1 MYVPPPLSPLS
12 YRGPRKLNLMNKF
25 KAMTKL
31 HRQSDRLIDSAT
43 SATLSKRDAKFV
55 NEFLLLERTEQLSI
69 IRFGIREIHPQYEEP
84 EIAKASSQIL
94 FKIQIRPN
102 DAPSFGT
109 GTPLSQR
116 KLSGRRFWG

>member
-1 MYVPPPLSPLS
+1 
-12 YRGPRKLNLMNKF
+12 MNKF

-84 EIAKASSQIL
+84 EIAEASSQIL

-102 DAPSFGT
+102 DATSFGT

>member
-1 MYVPPPLSPLS
+1 
-12 YRGPRKLNLMNKF
+12 MNKF

-43 SATLSKRDAKFV
+43 SATLSKGDAKFV

-69 IRFGIREIHPQYEEP
+69 IRFGIREIHPQSEEP
-84 EIAKASSQIL
+84 EIAEASSQIL
-94 FKIQIRPN
+94 FKIQIRPH
-102 DAPSFGT
+102 DATSFGM
-109 GTPLSQR
+109 GTPPSQR